1 MKGEVFEATFKGM
14 QMRKSKHG
22 GIFYYLFFERDGKKY
37 KTMAY
42 EKLRNF
48 NRWKPIL
55 NATRGSIVGGLRCV
69 NGTLIDGNCEPKIIR
84 DFNINQFKIGFDD

>member
-1 MKGEVFEATFKGM
+1 MDIFEATYKGM

-22 GIFYYLFFERDGKKY
+22 GTFYYLFFEKDGKKY

-48 NRWKPIL
+48 NRWKPL
-55 NATRGSIVGGLRCV
+55 LTATRGCLVGGLKCV
-69 NGTLIDGNCEPKIIR
+69 KGTLIDGNSNPIIIR
-84 DFNINQFKIGFDD
+84 DVNVNQFKIGFDD